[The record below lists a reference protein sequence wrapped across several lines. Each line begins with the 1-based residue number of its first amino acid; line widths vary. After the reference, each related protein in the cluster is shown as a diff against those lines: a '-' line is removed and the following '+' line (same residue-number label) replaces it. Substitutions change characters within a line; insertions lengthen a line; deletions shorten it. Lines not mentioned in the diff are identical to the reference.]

1 MINSKRVL
9 AIIPARG
16 GSKRLPNKNIL
27 PLGGKPLIKWSID
40 SALKSNLIDTV
51 LVTSDSDEI
60 LSCCGNDNRLIKLKR
75 KVELSTD
82 TAKTIDVVINAIEFL
97 AEKENYFDI
106 VVLLQPTSPL
116 RTTSHIDE
124 SLQLFDKEDAMGVQS
139 VCECAHSP
147 VWCNVLDETLS
158 LNNFIKSD
166 YIGVRSQDLET
177 YYRINGAIYIYNIKE
192 LIIQNAIF
200 FSPRVYAY
208 KMNSIDSVDIDNKID
223 FEFADFLIKKQ
234 Q

>member
-16 GSKRLPNKNIL
+16 GSKRLPNKNML

-40 SALKSNLIDTV
+40 SALKSKFIDTV

-60 LSCCGNDNRLIKLKR
+60 LSCSGSDNRLVKLKR

-82 TAKTIDVVINAIEFL
+82 TAKTIDVVINAIEIL
-97 AEKENYFDI
+97 AEKENHFDI

-124 SLQLFDKEDAMGVQS
+124 SLQLFDKEDALGVQS

-166 YIGVRSQDLET
+166 FIGVRSQDLET
-177 YYRINGAIYIYNIKE
+177 YYRINGAIYIYNVKE
-192 LIIQNAIF
+192 LILQNAIF

-208 KMNSIDSVDIDNKID
+208 KMNSIDSVDIDNNID
-223 FEFADFLIKKQ
+223 FEFADFLVKKQ